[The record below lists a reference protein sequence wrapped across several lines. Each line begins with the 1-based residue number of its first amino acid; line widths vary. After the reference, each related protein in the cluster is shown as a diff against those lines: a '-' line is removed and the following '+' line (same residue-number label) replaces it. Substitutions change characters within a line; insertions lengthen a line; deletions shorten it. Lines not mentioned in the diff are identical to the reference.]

1 MAFSYEKNG
10 INIACYRV
18 TYIGEINMI
27 TSATTVNTVY
37 GQSAVNSTTNNKAD
51 GASFAAAFANASS
64 TPAKTSSTPA
74 KTSSTTSADKVT
86 ISAQAQQVSAQDDIE
101 AEAQAL
107 AQKIIN
113 GPNWSKDLIPFA
125 GWSDPK
131 SSMTPSNQK
140 LMDKLQGEFN
150 SMFGTSASNSPR
162 FPEVK
167 MLMSTLSGNGTK
179 QDFTEESLKREAKVM
194 LSTQDL
200 IQKAHNKQ
208 FGITSGSSINP
219 FEFLY
224 GANVREVLN

>member
-1 MAFSYEKNG
+1 
-10 INIACYRV
+10 
-18 TYIGEINMI
+18 MI

-51 GASFAAAFANASS
+51 AASFAAAFANASS
-64 TPAKTSSTPA
+64 TPAKTSSA
-74 KTSSTTSADKVT
+74 SADKVS
-86 ISAQAQQVSAQDDIE
+86 ISAQAQQASAQDDIE

-125 GWSDPK
+125 GWSDPGV
-131 SSMTPSNQK
+131 SMTPSNQK

-150 SMFGTSASNSPR
+150 SMFGTSSSNSPR

-194 LSTQDL
+194 LSAQDL

-208 FGITSGSSINP
+208 FGVTSGSSINP

-224 GANVREVLN
+224 GANIREVLN